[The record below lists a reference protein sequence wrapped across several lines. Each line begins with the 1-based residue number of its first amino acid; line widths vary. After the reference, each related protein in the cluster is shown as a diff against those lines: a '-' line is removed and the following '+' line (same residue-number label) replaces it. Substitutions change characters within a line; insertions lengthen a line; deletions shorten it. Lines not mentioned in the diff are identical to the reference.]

1 MAEMS
6 KKRCVIVA
14 AGSIDDTS
22 AIKGYADSADFVIA
36 ADAGYVYCRDAG
48 IEPDLFVGDYDSS
61 KKPKTQNELIA
72 LNPIK
77 DATDTETALTEAEKR
92 GYKEITL
99 LGALGGRVDHTL
111 ANLALVSQ
119 AKQRGTNLTIIDSH
133 HKIFAVKNESVRIE
147 RKTAKYYLSVFSVGG
162 DSVISEEGVYY
173 PLSDYTLSPFSAL
186 GVSNEIT
193 SDEAVITVKKG
204 TVIIVE
210 ADRL

>member
-14 AGSIDDTS
+14 AGSIDNTS
-22 AIKGYADSADFVIA
+22 AIKAYADSADFVIA

-133 HKIFAVKNESVRIE
+133 HKIFAVKN
-147 RKTAKYYLSVFSVGG
+147 
-162 DSVISEEGVYY
+162 
-173 PLSDYTLSPFSAL
+173 
-186 GVSNEIT
+186 
-193 SDEAVITVKKG
+193 
-204 TVIIVE
+204 
-210 ADRL
+210 

>member
-14 AGSIDDTS
+14 AGSIDNTS
-22 AIKGYADSADFVIA
+22 AIKTYADSADFVIA

-61 KKPKTQNELIA
+61 KKPKTQKEL
-72 LNPIK
+72 IK

>member
-1 MAEMS
+1 M
-6 KKRCVIVA
+6 
-14 AGSIDDTS
+14 
-22 AIKGYADSADFVIA
+22 
-36 ADAGYVYCRDAG
+36 
-48 IEPDLFVGDYDSS
+48 GDYDSS

-193 SDEAVITVKKG
+193 SDEAVITVKKRDG
-204 TVIIVE
+204 YNS
-210 ADRL
+210 

>member
-22 AIKGYADSADFVIA
+22 AIKAYADSADFVIA

-92 GYKEITL
+92 KYKEMGNKKRFPQEALFMIFRVFRL
-99 LGALGGRVDHTL
+99 LR
-111 ANLALVSQ
+111 
-119 AKQRGTNLTIIDSH
+119 
-133 HKIFAVKNESVRIE
+133 FP
-147 RKTAKYYLSVFSVGG
+147 SVFR
-162 DSVISEEGVYY
+162 
-173 PLSDYTLSPFSAL
+173 A
-186 GVSNEIT
+186 
-193 SDEAVITVKKG
+193 
-204 TVIIVE
+204 
-210 ADRL
+210 

>member
-6 KKRCVIVA
+6 NKSCVIVA
-14 AGSIDDTS
+14 AGNIDDVS
-22 AIKGYADSADFVIA
+22 AIKTFADSADFVIA
-36 ADAGYVYCRDAG
+36 ADAGYVYCRKAG
-48 IEPDLFVGDYDSS
+48 VEPDLFVGDYDSS
-61 KKPKTQNELIA
+61 KKPETQRELIA

-77 DATDTETALTEAEKR
+77 DATDTETALTVAEKR

-111 ANLALVSQ
+111 ANIILTAQ
-119 AKQRGTNLTIIDSH
+119 AKQRGTDLTIIDSH
-133 HKIFAVKNESVRIE
+133 HKIFAVKNESVTIK
-147 RKTAKYYLSVFSVGG
+147 RKSAKYYLSVFSVGG
-162 DSVISEEGVYY
+162 DSIVSESGVYY
-173 PLSDYTLSPFSAL
+173 PLSDYVLSPFSAL

-204 TVIIVE
+204 TVVIVE

>member
-22 AIKGYADSADFVIA
+22 AIKAYADSADFVIA
-36 ADAGYVYCRDAG
+36 ADAGYVYCRDVG

-111 ANLALVSQ
+111 AN
-119 AKQRGTNLTIIDSH
+119 QRGTNLTIIDSH

>member
-22 AIKGYADSADFVIA
+22 AIKAYADSADFVIA

-77 DATDTETALTEAEKR
+77 DATDTETALTEAEKGDTR
-92 GYKEITL
+92 KL
-99 LGALGGRVDHTL
+99 LFWVRSA
-111 ANLALVSQ
+111 AE
-119 AKQRGTNLTIIDSH
+119 LTIPWLTWPWFH
-133 HKIFAVKNESVRIE
+133 R
-147 RKTAKYYLSVFSVGG
+147 LS
-162 DSVISEEGVYY
+162 SE
-173 PLSDYTLSPFSAL
+173 AQ
-186 GVSNEIT
+186 I
-193 SDEAVITVKKG
+193 
-204 TVIIVE
+204 
-210 ADRL
+210 